1 MTDKNKKAIMEWLKD
16 FVTVDTQEVYSN
28 GTEYVPLYRVE
39 QALDLLD
46 EESGKIKEFITC

>member
-1 MTDKNKKAIMEWLKD
+1 MEWLKD